1 MTCDNNKCEHAPC
14 APDDREMSAYHYSIN
29 RYAQLCK
36 AARIDRYVS
45 VDDRRSMKA
54 EEQRAQEL
62 FARLRAKGLV

>member
-1 MTCDNNKCEHAPC
+1 MTCDNNKCEHTPC
-14 APDDREMSAYHYSIN
+14 APMDVLMSAYHHSIS
-29 RYAQLCK
+29 RYAQLCE

-54 EEQRAQEL
+54 ERQRGQEL